1 MTYWLVQTTIE
12 WSFIKLGF
20 WKFVVSTNCDIRYVI
35 KILPK
40 NRYKRLELS
49 LRNARHN
56 WNSNN
61 SENRIGHLLQF
72 PTLTLYN
79 DINLSAR
86 FQNYFS
92 HVWEPSDLALLWK
105 IRLKREQN
113 LNHYLLCQIFDKMN
127 YWSFVFL
134 LFFDI
139 QQPIFFKLWAIL
151 HCKWSA

>member
-1 MTYWLVQTTIE
+1 MTGSNNDRVAIYKARILKVCGEYKLRYSLRDQ
-12 WSFIKLGF
+12 SLIKL
-20 WKFVVSTNCDIRYVI
+20 S
-35 KILPK
+35 
-40 NRYKRLELS
+40 S
-49 LRNARHN
+49 RNARRN

-92 HVWEPSDLALLWK
+92 HVWEHSDLALLWK

-113 LNHYLLCQIFDKMN
+113 LNHYLLCQIFDNMN

-139 QQPIFFKLWAIL
+139 PQPITL
-151 HCKWSA
+151 